1 MPRKITMVL
10 TGSEELNRKL
20 EELTS
25 KQAKEAIRKAARP
38 ALQPTLAAARANAP
52 KRSGRLQR
60 SIKIRAIKRSR
71 SRVGARVTTAKSD
84 NQFSGRTF
92 YAAFQE
98 WGWKTGSR
106 RGELNA
112 VSRRIANQLR
122 RESRAAKGLKKRGS
136 DFRARQENYFASEGA
151 RRAARQK
158 IAIRR
163 QIPAKEFLRRA
174 ARSTKSQAL
183 KLYSDSIRSYIRSI
197 ART

>member
-1 MPRKITMVL
+1 MVL

-20 EELTS
+20 GELSS

-71 SRVGARVTTAKSD
+71 SRIGARVTTAKSD
-84 NQFSGRTF
+84 NQFSGKTF

-112 VSRRIANQLR
+112 VARRIANQLR
-122 RESRAAKGLKKRGS
+122 RESRSAKGLKRRGS

-151 RRAARQK
+151 RRASKQK
-158 IAIRR
+158 ISIRR
-163 QIPAKEFLRRA
+163 QIPAKELLRRA

-183 KLYSDSIRSYIRSI
+183 KLYSDSIRSFIRSI
-197 ART
+197 ARN